1 MAEIDLTQAEA
12 DALLAM
18 EKLSES
24 SDVREFPSPG
34 ERVEIPLVS
43 VNKRERFILDLS
55 LSALVMAKG
64 TYQNRARQVIVLAR
78 LDFGGKPHRNPD
90 DEEVPAPHLHLYRE
104 GYGDNG
110 RFRFRRTSSGTWT
123 ARKRCS
129 MISCSSA
136 ISRGCPPSSGG
147 FKDASDRS

>member
-18 EKLSES
+18 EKMSES
-24 SDVREFPSPG
+24 SDAREFPSPG
-34 ERVEIPLVS
+34 ERVEIPLIS
-43 VNKRERFILDLS
+43 ANKRERFILDLS

-104 GYGDNG
+104 GYGDKWAIPVPPDK
-110 RFRFRRTSSGTWT
+110 FRDVDNPQRLFEDFVKYCNITR
-123 ARKRCS
+123 
-129 MISCSSA
+129 M
-136 ISRGCPPSSGG
+136 PSIQW
-147 FKDASDRS
+147 RI